1 MSQQLYHSNQTG
13 CYVHQNTDFMFLN
26 DKYNNDIEN
35 KKRGS
40 CFVQLEDK
48 ALFGTALAAFG
59 SITCAGHAP
68 GGTIAGTVTSLDV
81 DLNFF
86 GVHSQQGLPSVIP
99 LRVQQGTLSD
109 DDLKVRVNSFLGSQE
124 QHSLPSHKSCNL
136 QQLDPLPAP
145 RRASILQQGAHSQ
158 HQAPSAATWSLQH
171 DSPEQQL
178 DMEWTNNL
186 LKFKSVWIRSIEA
199 DL

>member
-1 MSQQLYHSNQTG
+1 
-13 CYVHQNTDFMFLN
+13 MFLN

-81 DLNFF
+81 DLNFLF
-86 GVHSQQGLPSVIP
+86 RSALAAELAISHSFKGAA
-99 LRVQQGTLSD
+99 R
-109 DDLKVRVNSFLGSQE
+109 DLVR
-124 QHSLPSHKSCNL
+124 
-136 QQLDPLPAP
+136 
-145 RRASILQQGAHSQ
+145 
-158 HQAPSAATWSLQH
+158 
-171 DSPEQQL
+171 
-178 DMEWTNNL
+178 
-186 LKFKSVWIRSIEA
+186 
-199 DL
+199 

>member
-1 MSQQLYHSNQTG
+1 
-13 CYVHQNTDFMFLN
+13 MFLN

-81 DLNFF
+81 DLNFLF
-86 GVHSQQGLPSVIP
+86 RSALAAGLAISHSFKGAA
-99 LRVQQGTLSD
+99 R
-109 DDLKVRVNSFLGSQE
+109 DLVRL
-124 QHSLPSHKSCNL
+124 
-136 QQLDPLPAP
+136 
-145 RRASILQQGAHSQ
+145 
-158 HQAPSAATWSLQH
+158 
-171 DSPEQQL
+171 
-178 DMEWTNNL
+178 
-186 LKFKSVWIRSIEA
+186 
-199 DL
+199 